1 MPPRAKHLPNIHERS
16 VLQKLS
22 KGALPVTELRSAAT
36 VAKMLDKGWIER
48 GSSDRVFRI
57 TPAGEAAGRAELS
70 LNKGNRPAIAR
81 EN

>member
-1 MPPRAKHLPNIHERS
+1 
-16 VLQKLS
+16 
-22 KGALPVTELRSAAT
+22 VTELRSAAT